1 LEPYIFITK
10 STYKEKGIINMRIL
24 VDAMGGD
31 NAPDEIVKGCV
42 DAINLKQ
49 GFEIELLGDR
59 RKIEKCFTGK
69 QFDRSRIII
78 TETRDDVTNYDKPSD
93 AIRKK
98 KDSSLVIGMKK
109 IKDNAAHA
117 FISAGNTGAI
127 LAASL
132 LIAGRIKGIVRPALA
147 PIVPSINGP
156 VMIVDAGMNTRIKP
170 ISYLQFAVMGTEY
183 MKVKYGMDNPR
194 VGLVNIGTEENK
206 GNEIH
211 RQAYEILRNSQVNF
225 IGNIEGK
232 DVPEGNV
239 DIVVCDGFVGNAML
253 KVMEGT
259 GKYFFNHL
267 GNIYSRSIWGK
278 ISYLFVKHEL
288 KKIKKQV
295 DPEEIGG
302 TPILGVNGMVFK
314 CHGNSKAKA
323 IKNTILNACSVK
335 YQSVMVQVKNSFVH
349 MKTNVQT

>member
-1 LEPYIFITK
+1 
-10 STYKEKGIINMRIL
+10 MRIL

-170 ISYLQFAVMGTEY
+170 ISYLQFVFLTE
-183 MKVKYGMDNPR
+183 
-194 VGLVNIGTEENK
+194 LSCLLI
-206 GNEIH
+206 
-211 RQAYEILRNSQVNF
+211 
-225 IGNIEGK
+225 
-232 DVPEGNV
+232 
-239 DIVVCDGFVGNAML
+239 
-253 KVMEGT
+253 
-259 GKYFFNHL
+259 
-267 GNIYSRSIWGK
+267 
-278 ISYLFVKHEL
+278 
-288 KKIKKQV
+288 
-295 DPEEIGG
+295 
-302 TPILGVNGMVFK
+302 
-314 CHGNSKAKA
+314 
-323 IKNTILNACSVK
+323 IKNEPEMLS
-335 YQSVMVQVKNSFVH
+335 
-349 MKTNVQT
+349 QTRL